1 MVRIR
6 RKRRWVPWTL
16 AAIVLLVLFVVV
28 DDPARDFTENRA
40 VMTEHS
46 EDPLLRPLVF
56 ERPAAELID
65 ATLQAAERIK
75 NWEYIGTAQIDDAST
90 VVFERTSRVMRL
102 KDDIIIRI
110 EDRGERCRVTGESRS
125 RTSFGDL
132 GQNPRN
138 LRRIVTELFVVL
150 EDHDSA
156 PIKPAATHN

>member
-1 MVRIR
+1 
-6 RKRRWVPWTL
+6 
-16 AAIVLLVLFVVV
+16 
-28 DDPARDFTENRA
+28 
-40 VMTEHS
+40 
-46 EDPLLRPLVF
+46 
-56 ERPAAELID
+56 
-65 ATLQAAERIK
+65 
-75 NWEYIGTAQIDDAST
+75 
-90 VVFERTSRVMRL
+90 MRL